1 MSMKSALSTF
11 PPSFLA
17 IALASVPVD
26 AATASASF
34 SVSVTIQATCA
45 VSASSMRFGS
55 YDGTAVS
62 ATSTVSVKCTHST
75 PYNVGLSAGLAPGA
89 AVTDRKMIG
98 PRSAL
103 LGYSLRSDAD
113 GIVNWGQTV
122 GVDTVAGTGNGS
134 DQMFSVLGQ
143 IPAGQ
148 YVVSGAYADTIT
160 VTVTY

>member
-34 SVSVTIQATCA
+34 SVSATVQAACA

-55 YDGTAVS
+55 YDGRAVS
-62 ATSTVSVKCTHST
+62 ATSTVSVNCAPST
-75 PYNVGLSAGLAPGA
+75 PYNVGLSPGLAPGA
-89 AVTDRKMIG
+89 PVAGRKMIG
-98 PRSAL
+98 PGSAL
-103 LGYSLRSDAD
+103 LGYSLRSGAG
-113 GIVNWGQTV
+113 GIVNWV
-122 GVDTVAGTGNGS
+122 
-134 DQMFSVLGQ
+134 
-143 IPAGQ
+143 PAGQ
-148 YVVSGAYADTIT
+148 YVAGGAYADTIT